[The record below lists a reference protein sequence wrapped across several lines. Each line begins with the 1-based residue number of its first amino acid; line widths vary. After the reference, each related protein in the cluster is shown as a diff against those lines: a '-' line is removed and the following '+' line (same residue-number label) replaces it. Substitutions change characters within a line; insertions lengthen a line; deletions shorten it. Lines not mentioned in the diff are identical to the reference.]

1 MHSFC
6 GALSAEEMKQE
17 YLLANVFVCPSSI
30 ENSSNA
36 LCEAILLGVPVLASH
51 VGGLPSMMEGQL
63 QNLYR
68 FDDVELLA
76 SKICNVFA
84 NEENQSN
91 CIDIARKRHNAE
103 TNTNTLL
110 DIYKM
115 ITK

>member
-1 MHSFC
+1 M
-6 GALSAEEMKQE
+6 L
-17 YLLANVFVCPSSI
+17 
-30 ENSSNA
+30 
-36 LCEAILLGVPVLASH
+36 
-51 VGGLPSMMEGQL
+51 
-63 QNLYR
+63 
-68 FDDVELLA
+68 ELIFSTLND
-76 SKICNVFA
+76 NVFA